1 MPPTSQA
8 SHGSKYEPIL
18 VSSEST
24 INLWSVAY
32 KEIDEETKN
41 WIGEFDM
48 NCEDRIQAK
57 QLTILV
63 RKKEDF
69 YKSEESGVTV
79 GEKRIL
85 WRDYASRVVAG
96 ATTIGDISVQFAPA
110 PAAPVWSALKVL
122 LKTHVAQLDQVT
134 AILGCADRVLSIVRR
149 GQVVG
154 ELLQRFE
161 QAERQR
167 SIDHISNI
175 SVDNTHVVKRDYR
188 TKETFIDRYRADPRA
203 LDNNDRRRLNLA
215 SAWSTAA
222 MNDEGFAYFYCD
234 RNDSGR
240 RNAKS
245 ILSSYIVQLL
255 TASRHRDKWHS
266 QLRPFCGASDATR
279 RSLGLSDCKQIVTEN
294 NWNISSIF
302 VSSRPEIE
310 FTEMVK
316 LFSFI
321 QIRTAENMGDIKKYI
336 DAAPEKAVSPPV
348 WSRNDI

>member
-149 GQVVG
+149 GQVYEVIYDLRTAVDPSAVG
-154 ELLQRFE
+154 LRDSLIKLYKGSLEFFALAAKELDGGWPKKFLQALTNPGRAELILSDLSKLEAEVLKGAGCCEREWALSVNEKHQELLQ
-161 QAERQR
+161 
-167 SIDHISNI
+167 
-175 SVDNTHVVKRDYR
+175 T
-188 TKETFIDRYRADPRA
+188 P
-203 LDNNDRRRLNLA
+203 
-215 SAWSTAA
+215 
-222 MNDEGFAYFYCD
+222 
-234 RNDSGR
+234 
-240 RNAKS
+240 
-245 ILSSYIVQLL
+245 
-255 TASRHRDKWHS
+255 
-266 QLRPFCGASDATR
+266 
-279 RSLGLSDCKQIVTEN
+279 
-294 NWNISSIF
+294 
-302 VSSRPEIE
+302 
-310 FTEMVK
+310 
-316 LFSFI
+316 
-321 QIRTAENMGDIKKYI
+321 
-336 DAAPEKAVSPPV
+336 
-348 WSRNDI
+348 